1 MISILLAALAPMATA
16 APPAPAGLVSAPGE
30 GTAPE
35 KICRRRIIS
44 APGSGIVKRTRA
56 QKICRTQ
63 AEWDRSRS
71 TVER

>member
-1 MISILLAALAPMATA
+1 MISILLVALAPFPTA
-16 APPAPAGLVSAPGE
+16 AAPAQVGLVSAAGE

-71 TVER
+71 SVER